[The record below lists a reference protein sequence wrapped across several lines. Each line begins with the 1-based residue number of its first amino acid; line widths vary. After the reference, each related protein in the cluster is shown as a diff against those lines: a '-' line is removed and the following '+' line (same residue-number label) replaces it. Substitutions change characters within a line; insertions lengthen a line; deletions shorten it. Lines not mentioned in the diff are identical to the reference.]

1 MSTPSKMK
9 KHPWFDAHEIVP
21 GLWQGSLPPNGLI
34 LRNAGF
40 KTLVLCAREL
50 QVSPVYFP
58 EIQVIHAPND
68 DHPEMPLTAEKLR
81 TAVVAARNVSKGLK
95 AGDQVLVTCAAGLN
109 RSGLVSALALH
120 MTYGWSGDEC
130 IAKIRAARKSP
141 KFPKLKPLSN
151 AEFCTVLRRLPSK

>member
-1 MSTPSKMK
+1 MKK

-40 KTLVLCAREL
+40 GTLVLCAREL
-50 QVSPVYFP
+50 QVPDIYFP
-58 EIQVIHAPND
+58 EVRVIHAPND

-81 TAVVAARNVSKGLK
+81 TAIVAAREVSKALQ
-95 AGDQVLVTCAAGLN
+95 AGDKSLVTCAAGLN

-120 MTYGWSGDEC
+120 MTYGWSGEDC
-130 IAKIRAARKSP
+130 ISKIRAARESRKYP
-141 KFPKLKPLSN
+141 ELEALSN
-151 AEFCTVLRRLPSK
+151 SEFCTVLRRLPANS